1 MSSASQPISDSP
13 WFWAYVF
20 ATGAVVALL
29 LGTTRLNGRQEQ
41 IERQFL
47 ARQRAGQVIGPAPTT
62 ASSRQAEGAS
72 ALQAGVDADIDA
84 ELPEHET
91 IISHAPLQILMT
103 IVLCLAWAAFLYQRR
118 YGAAAGPN
126 SLESPSPGQ
135 HETQQL

>member
-1 MSSASQPISDSP
+1 MQSASQPISDSP

-62 ASSRQAEGAS
+62 ASGHPTQGTA
-72 ALQAGVDADIDA
+72 ALQAGVDA

-118 YGAAAGPN
+118 YGAAARPN
-126 SLESPSPGQ
+126 SLESPPPGQ